1 MFKLLH
7 VLDAGYLDTKSNKVK
22 VYMTFFSFTFY
33 VFFISDS
40 CGFLIAGKLN
50 LELKRY
56 KEAELFYR
64 DLLMRN
70 PENTMYYAKLQEA
83 QQLTTESEKLNMFSE
98 FQELFPRALAP
109 RRLPLTFA
117 AGGSLVKGFVTSSW
131 AIIKS

>member
-1 MFKLLH
+1 M
-7 VLDAGYLDTKSNKVK
+7 DTESNKAK
-22 VYMTFFSFTFY
+22 VCIKFFSFTFC
-33 VFFISDS
+33 VVFISDF

-83 QQLTTESEKLNMFSE
+83 QQLSTASEKLSMFSE
-98 FQELFPRALAP
+98 FQEVFPRALAP

-117 AGGSLVKGFVTSSW
+117 AGEFLFKGFVTPSW
-131 AIIKS
+131 AIISS